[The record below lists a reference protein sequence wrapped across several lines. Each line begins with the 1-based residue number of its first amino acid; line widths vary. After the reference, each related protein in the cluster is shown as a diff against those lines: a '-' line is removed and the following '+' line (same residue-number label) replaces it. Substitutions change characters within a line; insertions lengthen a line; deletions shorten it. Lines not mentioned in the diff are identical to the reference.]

1 MAGADL
7 EQALAALPH
16 QPPMR
21 LVERLDALVPGESAC
36 ASRTARAEDWYFQG
50 HFPDQP
56 VVPAAVL
63 VELLAQTGGLAASSG
78 APTPVKGMRVAAFG
92 SFKFPA
98 AALPGTRLEARARV
112 AGRLGP
118 MVKIEGEVTADGLVV
133 AAGGLTL
140 VAV

>member
-1 MAGADL
+1 MADVDL
-7 EQALAALPH
+7 ARALEALPH

-21 LVERLDALVPGESAC
+21 LVECLDSLVPGESAC

-50 HFPDQP
+50 HFPGQP

-78 APTPVKGMRVAAFG
+78 SPTPVAGMRVAAFG

-98 AALPGTRLEARARV
+98 AALPGARLEARARV

-118 MVKIEGEVTADGLVV
+118 MVKIEGEVTADGTLV
-133 AAGGLTL
+133 AAGSLTL
-140 VAV
+140 AAV